1 LQAGRPGLAK
11 VALAA
16 FFWKIRRGAP
26 IERSPHFSQ
35 REFPMFK
42 ALIAFCLSRR
52 PIVVLG
58 LVMFVAAGFIAF
70 KLLNIEAYPN
80 PTPVILEVT
89 AQAPG
94 LSAEEME
101 RYYTIPM
108 EIGLYTTPGIEVIR
122 STSFYGLSFVRVS
135 FKYGVDYFF
144 AYAQA
149 SIALQQNVNLPGGLV
164 PSIQEN
170 SSTGEIYR
178 YQVVGPPHFGIANLR
193 TVQDWIVARRLL
205 TIPGIAMIN
214 SWGGPTK
221 EFQVEVDPHKLEAY
235 SVTVPQILTALGNA
249 NINVGG
255 REIRI
260 GQQSI
265 NIRGVGLI
273 DDGGNDD
280 LRQGYKVGDI
290 ENVVL
295 AQSNGVPVLVRDVG
309 KVSIGYRP
317 RLGILGRGYR
327 VQNEAVDQD
336 DVVGSIVVMRRTEQT
351 AQMIPLVQAAI
362 EKINHDGSLPPG
374 VHVAPYYDRSHLIA
388 LTTHTVLHNLI
399 FGCLLVFLIQWIFL
413 GDLRSATIVGLNIP
427 FALFFATILLV
438 IQGESAN
445 LLSVGAVDFGIIVDS
460 AVILV
465 ENIFKNFQRD
475 AEERR
480 SLLQRLGEGF
490 WGVDPTRN
498 PADATPARG
507 WTDRLRLILISALQ
521 VDNAVLFSGL
531 ITVAGFVPLFTM
543 QGVEGQIFGPMART
557 YGYALAGALISTF
570 TITPVISSMLLPKNV
585 REVETIIVRF
595 LHRIYNPTLRFALSH
610 RLLVV
615 GLELALS
622 IGTFTL
628 IAPRLGSEFLP
639 HLEEGNFWI
648 RASMPITLSLQDGE
662 AATKKMREILM
673 RHPEVTTVVSQHG
686 RPDDGSDASPFSNVE
701 LFAPLKPFDEWPK
714 GMTKDILTNQIQEEF
729 NNELPGVIFN
739 FSQYIEDNIEEG
751 ISGVKGVNSV
761 KIVGPNLQVITNLAE
776 QIRDQ
781 MSQVRG
787 VTDLGIFP
795 VLGQPNLNIKVDRA
809 KAARYGLNSGD
820 VNAVVQATMGGAVAT
835 SVLEGDRQ
843 FDLVVRYTPEYRD
856 SIDKIRNIKVAYQT
870 ASGANAYIPLSE
882 LATITLDTGAAW
894 VYHESMQ
901 RFIPVKFS
909 VRGRDLGG
917 TVEEAQERIAKNVK
931 LPSGY
936 HLVWAGEY
944 GDLQAAKAR
953 LYVIVPISFVLIAGA
968 LYGLF
973 NNFLDCILALAGIP
987 DAIVGGILALYISGL
1002 HFSISAAIGFVSL
1015 FGVSVMDGILM
1026 ITFYNHERALGFS
1039 PMESMYRAASTR
1051 MRPLLMT
1058 ALSACIGLFP
1068 AAISTGI
1075 GSQVQ
1080 RPLATVIVGGMLVGP
1095 IMLLIAVP
1103 ALRLIFLSHEH
1114 HPISA
1119 IEAG

>member
-1 LQAGRPGLAK
+1 
-11 VALAA
+11 
-16 FFWKIRRGAP
+16 
-26 IERSPHFSQ
+26 
-35 REFPMFK
+35 MFK
-42 ALIAFCLSRR
+42 SLLAFCLSRR

-58 LVMFVAAGFIAF
+58 LLLFAGAGFIAF
-70 KLLNIEAYPN
+70 KMLNIEAYPN
-80 PTPVILEVT
+80 PTPVILEIT

-101 RYYTIPM
+101 RYYTLPM
-108 EIGLYTTPGIEVIR
+108 EIGLYTTPGIDVVR

-135 FKYGVDYFF
+135 FKYGVDYNF

-149 SIALQQNVNLPGGLV
+149 SVAMQQNVTLPGGLV
-164 PSIQEN
+164 PTIQAN

-178 YQVVGPPHFGIANLR
+178 YQVTGPPHFGITNLR

-205 TIPGIAMIN
+205 TIPGIAAVN

-235 SVTVPQILTALGNA
+235 SITVPQVLTALGNS
-249 NINVGG
+249 NLNVGG

-280 LRQGYKVGDI
+280 LRQGYKVDDI
-290 ENVVL
+290 DNVVL
-295 AQSNGVPVLVRDVG
+295 TQINGVPVLIRDVA
-309 KVSIGYRP
+309 KVSVGYRP
-317 RLGILGRGYR
+317 RLGILGKD
-327 VQNEAVDQD
+327 DQD
-336 DVVGSIVVMRRTEQT
+336 DVVGAIVVMRRTET
-351 AQMIPLVQAAI
+351 TSDMLPKVKGAI

-374 VHVAPYYDRSHLIA
+374 VKVVPYYDRSALIA

-413 GDLRSATIVGLNIP
+413 GNLRSATIVGLNIP

-438 IQGESAN
+438 LQHESAN

-475 AEERR
+475 PEDRR
-480 SLLQRLGEGF
+480 SLLDRLAKGS
-490 WGVDPTRN
+490 WGPDPTRSSE
-498 PADATPARG
+498 PGTAPHG
-507 WTDRLRLILISALQ
+507 WTDRLRLILISAMQ
-521 VDNAVLFSGL
+521 VDKAVLFSAL

-557 YGYALAGALISTF
+557 YGYALAGALIATF
-570 TITPVISSMLLPKNV
+570 TVTPVIASLLLPKNV
-585 REVETIIVRF
+585 KEAETIIVRV
-595 LHRIYNPTLRFALSH
+595 LHRIYNPALRFSLNH
-610 RLLVV
+610 RVLVV
-615 GLELALS
+615 GLELTLS
-622 IGTFTL
+622 LGTFFL

-648 RASMPITLSLQDGE
+648 RASMPITLSLEDGE
-662 AATKKMREILM
+662 AATRKMRQILL
-673 RHPEVTTVVSQHG
+673 RHPEVLTVVSQHG
-686 RPDDGSDASPFSNVE
+686 RPDDGSDAAPFSNVE
-701 LFAPLKPFDEWPK
+701 IFAPLKPFDEWPK
-714 GMTKDILTNQIQEEF
+714 GLTKDKLTNQIQAEF
-729 NNELPGVIFN
+729 NNELPGVVFN

-761 KIVGPNLQVITNLAE
+761 KIVGPNLQTITNLAD
-776 QIRDQ
+776 QVRDQ

-787 VTDLGIFP
+787 ITDLGIFP

-820 VNAVVQATMGGAVAT
+820 VNAVVQASMGGAIAT

-856 SIDKIRNIKVAYQT
+856 SIDTIRNIKVGYQT
-870 ASGANAYIPLSE
+870 PGGANAYIPLSE
-882 LATITLDTGAAW
+882 LANITLDTGAAW
-894 VYHESMQ
+894 VYHESVQ

-917 TVEEAQERIAKNVK
+917 TVEEAQKRIADNVK
-931 LPSGY
+931 LPPGY
-936 HLVWAGEY
+936 RLIWAGEF
-944 GDLQAAKAR
+944 GDLQEAKQR
-953 LYVIVPISFVLIAGA
+953 LYVIVPISFILIAGA
-968 LYGLF
+968 LYSLF
-973 NNFLDCILALAGIP
+973 NNFRDSLLALAGIP
-987 DAIVGGILALYISGL
+987 DAVVGGILALYVSGL

-1026 ITFYNHERALGFS
+1026 ITFYEHERAKGLV
-1039 PMESMYRAASTR
+1039 PVEAMYRAASTR

-1058 ALSACIGLFP
+1058 ALSACIGLLP
-1068 AAISTGI
+1068 AAVSTGI

-1095 IMLLIAVP
+1095 VMLLVAVP
-1103 ALRLIFLSHEH
+1103 ALRMIFLGRDT
-1114 HPISA
+1114 HPPS
-1119 IEAG
+1119 EVSL